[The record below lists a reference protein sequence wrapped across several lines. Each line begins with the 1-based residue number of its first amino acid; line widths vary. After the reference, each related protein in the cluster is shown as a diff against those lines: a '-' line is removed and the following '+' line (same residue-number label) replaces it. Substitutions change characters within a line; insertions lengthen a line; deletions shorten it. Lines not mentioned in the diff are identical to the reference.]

1 MGVKRLRENI
11 LRGKSGR
18 NIGISTG
25 SAKIDSIIYGVQRK
39 YLYTIG
45 ADTSGGKTSY
55 AIDTFVYNLLK
66 NAGDIPISINY
77 YSFEMSSDIL
87 YAKILSRYI
96 WDAFSEVVTY
106 EDILSLTKPLSESHE
121 NLINL
126 SMSWLDS
133 ISNKLIIYDK
143 ALTPNGIYATCKEWL
158 RQFGEFVEVGE
169 HKEEYIDNYPD
180 MYRVVLIDHVGLIS
194 GTGSKKEKIDLVAD
208 YMIYFRN
215 KCGITGVFVQQLN
228 RNAKSMDRKTNGYE
242 LIQLDDFKDTSGTT
256 DASDVV
262 IGLFYPYREKI
273 AVCEKYPIQ
282 NILKKRFRLIQII
295 KNRYG
300 VPDINVGMT
309 FHGEV
314 SMFKELP
321 RPEEISD
328 YDKYINLD
336 YRQEKQEDYE
346 EKDEMNNE
354 YEFKL

>member
-242 LIQLDDFKDTSGTT
+242 LIQLDDFKNHM
-256 DASDVV
+256 
-262 IGLFYPYREKI
+262 IFRNKN
-273 AVCEKYPIQ
+273 PIQ